1 CRAQLPRGQL
11 PSQQRRR
18 RWGRGA
24 VRHVTHFRRALGRPG
39 PEVRPAPAGS
49 GGCGFRFRPPRR
61 RWRPVKSGPSRS
73 GAGAV
78 MPRYYEDKPEGGA
91 CAGLKEDLGACLLQS
106 DCVLQE
112 GKSPRQCLKE
122 GNCKALKYSFFE
134 CKRSVVSS

>member
-1 CRAQLPRGQL
+1 
-11 PSQQRRR
+11 
-18 RWGRGA
+18 
-24 VRHVTHFRRALGRPG
+24 
-39 PEVRPAPAGS
+39 
-49 GGCGFRFRPPRR
+49 
-61 RWRPVKSGPSRS
+61 
-73 GAGAV
+73 

-134 CKRSVVSS
+134 CKRSVCSLIPKIYKDLWNRNQESSLCEKKIRNQKNGHPSKDSSNLDLNLLLFVEGQHSDPFPFVDRRSREYRIL